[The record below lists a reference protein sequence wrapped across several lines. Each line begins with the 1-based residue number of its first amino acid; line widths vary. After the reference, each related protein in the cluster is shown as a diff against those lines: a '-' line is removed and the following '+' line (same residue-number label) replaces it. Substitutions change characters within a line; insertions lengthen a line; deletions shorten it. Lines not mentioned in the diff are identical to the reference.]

1 MFLSFMRHRQGRPF
15 HAFRSLYNEVM
26 NSALNHEPLLR
37 LGIFA
42 FILVSLMLL
51 EQLAPL
57 RRPGGDRYLRWR
69 SNFSLL
75 LADALLV
82 RLCFPLAATG
92 IALYAERH
100 SIGLF
105 YLFNIPAL
113 PAWILGLLILDC
125 VIYWQHRLLH
135 RIPLLWRLH
144 KIHHTDLD
152 LDFSTGVRFHPLEI
166 LLSML
171 LKTGVILA
179 LGIPATAVLVFEI
192 LLNSFSLYTHSNI
205 ALPAGLERML
215 RRLFVTP
222 DMHRIHHSLDRA
234 ETDSNF
240 SFNLSLW
247 DRLFGSYRATP
258 ALEPRTMPLGLE
270 QYRNPAELGFTKLL
284 KIPFI

>member
-1 MFLSFMRHRQGRPF
+1 MLLSFMVSVARAGP
-15 HAFRSLYNEVM
+15 ASRSLYNDVM
-26 NSALNHEPLLR
+26 SFDMNQEPLLR

-42 FILVSLMLL
+42 FILALL
-51 EQLAPL
+51 VLFEHFAPM
-57 RRPGGDRYLRWR
+57 RRYSTDRRLRWR
-69 SNFSLL
+69 ANLSLL
-75 LADALLV
+75 FIDAVLL

-92 IALYAERH
+92 IALYAEQR

-105 YLFNIPAL
+105 YLLHIPAL
-113 PAWILGLLILDC
+113 PAWILGLLMLDC

-171 LKTGVILA
+171 LKTGVILL

-205 ALPAGLERML
+205 ALPSGLERVL

-247 DRLFGSYRATP
+247 DRLFGSYRAAP
-258 ALEPRTMPLGLE
+258 ALESRTMPLGLAE
-270 QYRNPAELGFTKLL
+270 YRDPAELGLTKLL

>member
-1 MFLSFMRHRQGRPF
+1 M
-15 HAFRSLYNEVM
+15 YEIT
-26 NSALNHEPLLR
+26 HEPFIR
-37 LGIFA
+37 IGIFA
-42 FILVSLMLL
+42 LILALLWLL
-51 EQLAPL
+51 EYFVPK
-57 RRPGGDRYLRWR
+57 RRYNTDRGLRWR
-69 SNFSLL
+69 TNFSILVIDTLL
-75 LADALLV
+75 L

-92 IALYAERH
+92 VALYSEQH

-105 YLFNIPAL
+105 YRLQIQGASTWL
-113 PAWILGLLILDC
+113 LGLLILDC

-171 LKTGVILA
+171 LKTAIILL
-179 LGIPATAVLVFEI
+179 LGIPATAVLAFEI
-192 LLNSFSLYTHSNI
+192 LLNSFSLFTHSNI
-205 ALPAGLERML
+205 TLPAGLETRL

-222 DMHRIHHSLDRA
+222 DMHRIHHSISPV

-247 DRLFGSYRATP
+247 DRLFGSYRSTSE
-258 ALEPRTMPLGLE
+258 LDPRTMPLGLAG
-270 QYRNPAELGFTKLL
+270 YRNPRQLGLMQLL

>member
-1 MFLSFMRHRQGRPF
+1 MSFD
-15 HAFRSLYNEVM
+15 M
-26 NSALNHEPLLR
+26 NQEPLLR

-42 FILVSLMLL
+42 FILAALALF
-51 EQLAPL
+51 EHLAPL
-57 RRPGGDRYLRWR
+57 RRYSSDRRRRWR
-69 SNFSLL
+69 TNFCLL
-75 LADALLV
+75 VTDALVL

-92 IALYAERH
+92 IAFYAGQR

-113 PAWILGLLILDC
+113 PAWMLGLLILDC

-171 LKTGVILA
+171 LKAVVILL

-192 LLNSFSLYTHSNI
+192 LLNGFSLYTHSNI

-215 RRLFVTP
+215 RRLLVTP
-222 DMHRIHHSLDRA
+222 DMHRIHHSLEPV

-240 SFNLSLW
+240 SFHLSLW
-247 DRLFGSYRATP
+247 DRLFGSYRAAP
-258 ALEPRTMPLGLE
+258 GLETRTMPLGLAE
-270 QYRNPAELGFTKLL
+270 YRNSAELKFTRLL